1 MQRVST
7 VCSPRHRVAIAA
19 FVAALALAS
28 PLLRA
33 QRATAPAPA
42 APAATPTATLDR
54 VRAAAR
60 IRLGYRDDAR
70 PFSYKDESGQP
81 TGYAVA
87 LCQKIADAVKAEPGL
102 GAVTVEWVPVT
113 VETRL
118 TAVQQGDIDLFCG
131 PEPITLAAR
140 RDVSFSI
147 PVFPGGV
154 GAVLRA
160 DAPARLREALSGN
173 TPTATPIWRGNAA
186 QFLQARTYAVV
197 AGTPTEQWLA
207 GRTRE
212 LGIVAKVS
220 TVTSNDAGV
229 AAVVARDVR
238 RLLRRALHPPG
249 RRQAKWLGG
258 RAAGARPDV
267 HRRPAGARL
276 PARRR
281 RLQADRRLDAE
292 RPLQLRR
299 DRQPVRVRLRRARR
313 EHADVFQVE
322 HAAGV
327 TSCGG
332 ARR

>member
-19 FVAALALAS
+19 FVAAFTIAS

-42 APAATPTATLDR
+42 APAAAPTATLDR

-70 PFSYKDESGQP
+70 PFSYRESGQP
-81 TGYAVA
+81 AGYAVA

-102 GAVTVEWVPVT
+102 AAVTVEWVPVT

-118 TAVQQGDIDLFCG
+118 TAVQQGDIDLLCG

-229 AAVVARDVR
+229 AAVLARTSDVFFAER
-238 RLLRRALHPPG
+238 SILLDA
-249 RRQAKWLGG
+249 AKRSGS
-258 RAAGARPDV
+258 AGALLVLDRMFTVAPLALAFRRGDDDFRLIVDRTLSGLYSSGEIGNLYASALGEPDANTLTFF
-267 HRRPAGARL
+267 RWNTL
-276 PARRR
+276 P
-281 RLQADRRLDAE
+281 E
-292 RPLQLRR
+292 
-299 DRQPVRVRLRRARR
+299 
-313 EHADVFQVE
+313 
-322 HAAGV
+322 
-327 TSCGG
+327 
-332 ARR
+332 